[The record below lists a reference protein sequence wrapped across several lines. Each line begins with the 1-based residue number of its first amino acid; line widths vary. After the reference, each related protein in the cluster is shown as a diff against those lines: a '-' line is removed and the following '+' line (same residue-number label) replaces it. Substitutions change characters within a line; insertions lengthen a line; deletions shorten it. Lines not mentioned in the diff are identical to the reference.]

1 MLNGIL
7 TALLIFSVVT
17 AAFTG
22 RMEALSAAALSGCGE
37 AVSLV
42 IALTGMLCLW
52 SGLMEIA
59 RRCRLTEALAR
70 LLRPLTRW
78 LFPTVPQGSPAM

>member
-7 TALLIFSVVT
+7 TALLVFSVVT

-42 IALTGMLCLW
+42 IAINCMLSLR
-52 SGLMEIA
+52 SGLKKIEI
-59 RRCRLTEALAR
+59 RCRLTEELTR
-70 LLRPLTRW
+70 LLHTLHRW
-78 LFPTVPQGSPAM
+78 L